1 MAAGGRQGPLV
12 IQALLLALLVVAGC
26 AGPSERIAANTTEVR
41 RLAHSSGQRFER
53 IASEADAVTPRMP
66 NIKTEAVA
74 GQGEQARI
82 LNAVDI
88 IYMALTGVEDQVP
101 WWVVPLVWICVALA
115 VLGIGFI
122 IWHTGVG
129 RLVKGWLGIVT
140 PTERRAAEL
149 SADLINLTPGQSAAA
164 IAALRRSDPTFDAA
178 FRHAAPIRTQSR
190 TRKRKP

>member
-1 MAAGGRQGPLV
+1 MVKLWW
-12 IQALLLALLVVAGC
+12 LAVCVLSSC
-26 AGPSERIAANTTEVR
+26 AGPSERIASNTTEVR

-53 IASEADAVTPRMP
+53 IAVEADARAPSLP
-66 NIKTEAVA
+66 IIKTEAVA

-178 FRHAAPIRTQSR
+178 FRHAAPIRTHSR
-190 TRKRKP
+190 ARKRKP

>member
-1 MAAGGRQGPLV
+1 MRA
-12 IQALLLALLVVAGC
+12 ALLVAVVLTGC
-26 AGPSERIAANTTEVR
+26 AGPSQRIASNTTEVR

-53 IASEADAVTPRMP
+53 IAVEADAPAP
-66 NIKTEAVA
+66 SLPIIKTEAVA

-82 LNAVDI
+82 LDAVDL

-101 WWVVPLVWICVALA
+101 WWVAPLVWVCIALA

-122 IWHTGVG
+122 VWHTGVG
-129 RLVKGWLGIVT
+129 RFIKGWLGIVT

-149 SADLINLTPGQSAAA
+149 TASLIDLTPDQAVAAVA
-164 IAALRRSDPTFDAA
+164 ELRRADPTFDAA
-178 FRHAAPIRTQSR
+178 FRRAAPIRTPRR